1 MASSST
7 IAFGQYLRTLRERR
21 GLSLDDVAILSRSF
35 ADPVEKGYLSRCEN
49 GHQSLALS
57 KMIALSR
64 IYEVPSEVL
73 VERLELDLE
82 VEKLGGPDT
91 SGKSFKELLSLGVA
105 AARRGTRWDAY
116 AFFRDAMM
124 QSDEPVIEGFRDPKE
139 QHLCAC
145 MNFSTAAAGLGRN
158 AIALFELLYVDSS
171 DGLSPDYAPTLSERL
186 SRVYRASG
194 DRLRALA
201 CADRA
206 VVLSEQLSTTR
217 NLGYTLD
224 SRARLA
230 EEDSDFEGALRF
242 YQRAFDAYTKA
253 GREPERAITLL
264 SIGDVYLRLKRNS
277 AARRALSA
285 AKAIAEP
292 LGQQRTLAH
301 IELTLGD
308 LLKQSDM
315 TDQARI
321 HWRNGLRT
329 AHELRDQG
337 LKFKAEFRLF
347 KQALE
352 DNDASI
358 AEPLARRLRKLLPW
372 VPSDAEELK
381 EFRALYHPPRAK
393 PRIVA
398 RAQRGTA

>member
-1 MASSST
+1 LASSST

-21 GLSLDDVAILSRSF
+21 GLSLDDVATLSRTF

-64 IYEVPSEVL
+64 IYEVPAEVL

-91 SGKSFKELLSLGVA
+91 AGRTFKELLYLGVA
-105 AARRGTRWDAY
+105 AARRGTKWEAY
-116 AFFRDAMM
+116 GYFRDAMA
-124 QSDEPVIEGFRDPKE
+124 SATGPVIEGFRDARE

-158 AIALFELLYVDSS
+158 AIALFELLYIEASK
-171 DGLSPDYAPTLSERL
+171 GLSQEYEPSLYERL
-186 SRVYRASG
+186 SRAHRAAG
-194 DRLRALA
+194 DRAHALE

-206 VVLSEQLSTTR
+206 IALAEQLGTSR
-217 NLGYTLD
+217 YLGYTLD

-230 EEDSDFEGALRF
+230 EEDSDLEGALRF
-242 YQRAFDAYTKA
+242 YQRAFDAYTA
-253 GREPERAITLL
+253 ASREPERAITLL
-264 SIGDVYLRLKRNS
+264 CIGDVYFRLNRHA
-277 AARRALSA
+277 AARRALLASQKIA
-285 AKAIAEP
+285 AP
-292 LGQQRTLAH
+292 LGQLRTLAH

-308 LLKQSDM
+308 LQKEKAAP
-315 TDQARI
+315 DQARA

-329 AHELRDQG
+329 AHELRDHG

-352 DNDASI
+352 DRDASI
-358 AEPLARRLRKLLPW
+358 AEPLARRLRKLAPW
-372 VPSDAEELK
+372 VPSDSEELK
-381 EFRALYHPPRAK
+381 EFRALYTPPRAK
-393 PRIVA
+393 PRLVA
-398 RAQRGTA
+398 RTQQGS